1 VSLPTTPSQTVGPF
15 YSIGLCR
22 REDNELD
29 PDGIEL
35 RGTLYDGQGER
46 VPDGM
51 IEVWD
56 AAARVWGR
64 CGTSEEAGSYH
75 FRVPRDAAVLE
86 VFVFSRGMLRHERT
100 RIYLREGEDEV
111 WRSLDDSQR
120 ERLLARREGDALVF
134 DIRMQGDDATVFF
147 EH

>member
-1 VSLPTTPSQTVGPF
+1 MSLPRTPSQTVGPF

-22 REDNELD
+22 RSDNELD

-35 RGTLYDGQGER
+35 RGTLYDGQGEP

-56 AAARVWGR
+56 AATRAWGR
-64 CGTSEEAGSYH
+64 CGTAEEAGGFS
-75 FRVPRDAAVLE
+75 FLVPRDAGVLE
-86 VFVFSRGMLRHERT
+86 LFVFARGMLWHERT
-100 RIYLREGEDEV
+100 RVYLREGDDDV
-111 WRSLDDSQR
+111 WNALDDSQR
-120 ERLLARREGDALVF
+120 ARLLARRDGDSLVF
-134 DIRMQGDDATVFF
+134 DVRTQGEDATVFF